1 MAATETLTAER
12 ILQATEEVLRR
23 HGPAKATVV
32 DVARALG
39 VSHGS
44 VYRHF
49 RTKAALREA
58 VTKRWLDRTSEALD
72 GIAGDGSRD
81 PETRL
86 RDWLAA
92 LFTAKRRK
100 AGDDPELFATY
111 SVLAGE
117 QVGAVAEHIDELT
130 EQVTRIVA
138 DGVAAGVFHSEDPAV
153 SARAVFQATG
163 RFHDPAYAGS
173 GTGARRT
180 RTSRRRWICCCGG
193 CGPDTSA
200 APGAGRRW
208 LIAQFPAPLKG
219 APSCGQSC
227 RWGDGGTSRSSKA
240 ESGGGWAQRH
250 LCSAGCGSSVAGR
263 AVPRAPERA
272 LPPPRWRGLWGTPRA
287 WVLRT
292 ATC

>member
-12 ILQATEEVLRR
+12 ILEATEEVLRR

-72 GIAGDGSRD
+72 GIAGDASRD
-81 PETRL
+81 PGTRL

-130 EQVTRIVA
+130 EQLTRIVA
-138 DGVAAGVFHSEDPAV
+138 DGVAAGSSTATTPR
-153 SARAVFQATG
+153 SARG
-163 RFHDPAYAGS
+163 RCSRRRGGS
-173 GTGARRT
+173 TIPRT
-180 RTSRRRWICCCGG
+180 RESGSVLARTPTSRRWWSCCCGG
-193 CGPDTSA
+193 CGPDRCQA
-200 APGAGRRW
+200 AVGSTVAWWACSRCSCAFSHGRNWAALRQPQVSHLIVRCTPVRW
-208 LIAQFPAPLKG
+208 TRTVCSRPCRSQRLTLLESIWGMVPPAV
-219 APSCGQSC
+219 
-227 RWGDGGTSRSSKA
+227 GGRVS
-240 ESGGGWAQRH
+240 
-250 LCSAGCGSSVAGR
+250 
-263 AVPRAPERA
+263 P
-272 LPPPRWRGLWGTPRA
+272 
-287 WVLRT
+287 
-292 ATC
+292 